1 MADENLKDS
10 ISKIT
15 SATKNYIDAKDL
27 EIKRDL
33 LGGLKFVKI
42 TQADYDSLTVKDPN
56 TIYFITQDNGD
67 INV

>member
-15 SATKNYIDAKDL
+15 SATKKYIDDKDL
-27 EIKRDL
+27 EIKQDL

-42 TQADYDSLTVKDPN
+42 TQADYDSLVAKDPN
-56 TIYFITQDNGD
+56 TIYFIAQDNGD
-67 INV
+67 IDV